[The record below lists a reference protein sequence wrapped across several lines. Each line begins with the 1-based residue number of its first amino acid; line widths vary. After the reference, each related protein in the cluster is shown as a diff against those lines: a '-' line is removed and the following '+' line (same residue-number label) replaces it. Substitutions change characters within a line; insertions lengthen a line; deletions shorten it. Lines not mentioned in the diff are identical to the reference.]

1 MTNNSVVPR
10 RLLDPT
16 KAPRYIGAQVII
28 DSETMLRASPEQM
41 DEIVEIKVK
50 MLGLTLRH
58 QISGWLDRWTEA
70 GKQEPA

>member
-16 KAPRYIGAQVII
+16 KAPRYIGAQIII

-41 DEIVEIKVK
+41 DEIVALKLKALEFTIRYQV
-50 MLGLTLRH
+50 
-58 QISGWLDRWTEA
+58 SGWLEQWTEA